1 MSYPTRLQKRIAAHP
16 IAYQK
21 WRSLA
26 GDENLTFV
34 FKQIYAIRARMA
46 KMFWLKGSDRIY
58 YILRD
63 ELDRFRAR
71 CLPLIEPF
79 THVQPFLS
87 VSHKKQLKEMKALM
101 ADSVNKLNKFKVFYG
116 KK

>member
-1 MSYPTRLQKRIAAHP
+1 MSYPTRFQERIAAYP

-21 WRSLA
+21 WRSLP

-46 KMFWLKGSDRIY
+46 KMFWLKGSDHIY
-58 YILRD
+58 YLLRD
-63 ELDRFRAR
+63 ELDKFRAR
-71 CLPLIEPF
+71 CLPLIEPY
-79 THVQPFLS
+79 TRVHPFLS

-101 ADSVNKLNKFKVFYG
+101 VDSVNKLNKFKVFYG